1 MYLTTFGTYMLLMIQ
16 RGMRGGTCHAICR
29 YEKDNNKYM
38 RNYDKNKET
47 SYIKYWDVDNLHVL
61 AEDVWTSVWM
71 SQKLPLGGFKRVE
84 SKLQFSQD
92 LIEHLVSN
100 CTPLCQIM
108 PYPRCDS
115 EMEII
120 EKY

>member
-1 MYLTTFGTYMLLMIQ
+1 MYLTTFGTYMLLMIE
-16 RGMRGGTCHAICR
+16 RGMRGRICHAICR

-47 SYIKYWDVDNLHVL
+47 SYIKYWDVDNLYVL
-61 AEDVWTSVWM
+61 AEDVWIFKWM

-108 PYPRCDS
+108 PYPRCDP
-115 EMEII
+115 EMEVI

>member
-16 RGMRGGTCHAICR
+16 RGMRDGTCHAIWR

-47 SYIKYWDVDNLHVL
+47 SYIKYWDVDNLYVL
-61 AEDVWTSVWM
+61 AEDVWTSIWM

-100 CTPLCQIM
+100 CTPLCKIM
-108 PYPRCDS
+108 PY
-115 EMEII
+115 ILGVTQ
-120 EKY
+120 KWK